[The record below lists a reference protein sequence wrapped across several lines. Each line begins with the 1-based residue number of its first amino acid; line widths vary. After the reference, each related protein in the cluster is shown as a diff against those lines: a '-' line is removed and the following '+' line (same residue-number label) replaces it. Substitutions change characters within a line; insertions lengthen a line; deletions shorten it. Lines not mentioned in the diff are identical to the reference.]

1 MGSRNFKNFLGY
13 DNQPDPKE
21 LRANYFKEV
30 LKDSTPFPNPLT
42 YEDID
47 REFNKWVNESLEIS
61 YEGKKLPTMTLFSN
75 QRFSE
80 YMQSWS
86 FTDDEHNPILNFKTI
101 SRENNPKSGTI
112 NGESK
117 NIPGEHTWLM
127 KRVVANDKNGRE
139 YYIEYRM
146 KQPFAVDLVYKVC
159 LFTNKYELLNEFNQ
173 LVNDRFKA
181 IDCYIR
187 PNGHYISMKL
197 DDISDDSEYSLNDR
211 QYYSQ
216 SYTITIRA
224 YIIPEDS
231 FIVHEVPRLA
241 FIGFDVVGDG
251 SYADIE
257 IGGIHRPA
265 DIHTIITEP
274 MPEECVDD
282 KPYYYREALL
292 KVIID
297 PCDIN
302 ITFTLDTNLV
312 IKADQSY
319 SINTRFYKIK
329 VNGELVDETV
339 DGNIT
344 KDLELHDGDLIK
356 ICGVRRKKTS
366 TPAQIFLKGFTKD
379 SIVSD
384 KDPEDEQYIDE
395 IIVRE
400 N

>member
-1 MGSRNFKNFLGY
+1 MGY
-13 DNQPDPKE
+13 DNQPDPIE
-21 LRANYFKEV
+21 LRKNFDLEE
-30 LKDSTPFPNPLT
+30 LKDGTPFPNPLT

-47 REFNKWVNESLEIS
+47 REFKKWVENSLEMS

-80 YMQSWS
+80 YMQSWK
-86 FTDDEHNPILNFKTI
+86 FTDEDQNPILNFKAI

-127 KRVVANDKNGRE
+127 KRVVATDKNGRE

-146 KQPFAVDLVYKVC
+146 KQPFAVDLIYKVSI
-159 LFTNKYELLNEFNQ
+159 FTNKFELLNKFNQ

-241 FIGFDVVGDG
+241 FIGFDVEGDG

-257 IGGIHRPA
+257 VGGVHKPA
-265 DIHTIITEP
+265 EIQTILTET
-274 MPEECVDD
+274 DD
-282 KPYYYREALL
+282 CIDDQPYYYRDVTL
-292 KVIID
+292 KMFVN
-297 PCDIN
+297 PCDSN
-302 ITFTLDTNLV
+302 LAFTIDMDFTA
-312 IKADQSY
+312 KADQSF
-319 SINTRFYKIK
+319 SKNTKHFKVKINNEVVSESF
-329 VNGELVDETV
+329 
-339 DGNIT
+339 DGNIPE
-344 KDLELHDGDLIK
+344 DIEFHNGDQVK
-356 ICGVRRKKTS
+356 ICKVVRKRES
-366 TPAQIFLKGFTKD
+366 RPAEIIFNGFSKE
-379 SIVSD
+379 SIVSSS
-384 KDPEDEQYIDE
+384 DPEGEQYREE
-395 IIVRE
+395 IIVKE
-400 N
+400 

>member
-21 LRANYFKEV
+21 LRANFDKEE

-47 REFNKWVNESLEIS
+47 KEFKKWVEDSLEIS
-61 YEGKKLPTMTLFSN
+61 YEGKRLPTMTLFSN

-80 YMQSWS
+80 YMQSWK
-86 FTDDEHNPILNFKTI
+86 FTDEDQNPILNFKTI

-127 KRVVANDKNGRE
+127 KRVVATDKNGRE

-146 KQPFAVDLVYKVC
+146 KQPFSVDLVYKVG
-159 LFTNKYELLNEFNQ
+159 LFTNKYELVNNFNQ

-181 IDCYIR
+181 IDAYIR

-197 DDISDDSEYSLNDR
+197 DDIADDSQYSIDDR

-216 SYTITIRA
+216 SYTITVKA

-231 FIVHEVPRLA
+231 FIVREVPRLT
-241 FIGFDVVGDG
+241 FIGFDLEGEG

-257 IGGIHRPA
+257 VGSSHKIA
-265 DIHTIITEP
+265 EVQTILTET
-274 MPEECVDD
+274 DD
-282 KPYYYREALL
+282 CKDDQPYYYRDVTL
-292 KVIID
+292 KITLD
-297 PCDIN
+297 PCD
-302 ITFTLDTNLV
+302 TSLSFTMDMDFIAKVDRMFSTNA
-312 IKADQSY
+312 KY
-319 SINTRFYKIK
+319 FKIK
-329 VNGELVDETV
+329 INGETIVEAYG
-339 DGNIT
+339 GNIPE
-344 KDLELHDGDLIK
+344 DIEFHEGDEVK
-356 ICGVRRKKTS
+356 VCGVIRKRNGKPTY
-366 TPAQIFLKGFTKD
+366 IEMGGFNVTNA
-379 SIVSD
+379 VSD
-384 KDPEDEQYIDE
+384 EDSDYNEE
-395 IIVRE
+395 VIVE
-400 N
+400 D